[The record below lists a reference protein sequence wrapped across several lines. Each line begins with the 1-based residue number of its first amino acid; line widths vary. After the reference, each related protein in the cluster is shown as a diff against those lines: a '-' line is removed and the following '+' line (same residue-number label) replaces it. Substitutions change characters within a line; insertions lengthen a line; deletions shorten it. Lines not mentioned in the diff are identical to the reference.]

1 MSDTI
6 KNTDQIKITE
16 YDSQGNKVEYD
27 VIMIYD
33 SDVTDK
39 RYVFYTDG
47 KTNSGGRVGVRVG
60 YVEGDKGNVTITS
73 ITNPIE
79 QEMLAQIYAEHIK
92 SDKVRTVE

>member
-1 MSDTI
+1 MEKTAE
-6 KNTDQIKITE
+6 IKISE
-16 YDSQGNKVEYD
+16 YDANGKKIDYD

-47 KTNSGGRVGVRVG
+47 KKNKSGRIGVKVGF
-60 YVEGDKGNVTITS
+60 VEDINGSVAITS

-79 QEMLAQIYAEHIK
+79 QEMLAQVYEEHVR
-92 SDKVRTVE
+92 DNKVRTVE

>member
-1 MSDTI
+1 ME
-6 KNTDQIKITE
+6 NTNEIKITE
-16 YDSQGNKVEYD
+16 YDSEGNKIEYD

-47 KTNSGGRVGVRVG
+47 KQNNSGRVGVRVG
-60 YVEGDKGNVTITS
+60 FVEGKDGNVTITS

-79 QEMLAQIYAEHIK
+79 QEMLARVYSEYIR
-92 SDKVRTVE
+92 DNKVRTVE

>member
-1 MSDTI
+1 ME
-6 KNTDQIKITE
+6 NTNEIKITE
-16 YDSQGNKVEYD
+16 YDSNGNKVEYD

-47 KTNSGGRVGVRVG
+47 KKNSSGRIGVRVG
-60 YVEGDKGNVTITS
+60 FVEGKDGNVTITS

-79 QEMLAQIYAEHIK
+79 QEMLAQVYSEHIR
-92 SDKVRTVE
+92 DNKVRTVE

>member
-1 MSDTI
+1 MEKT
-6 KNTDQIKITE
+6 TEIKISE
-16 YDSQGNKVEYD
+16 YDEKGNKIDYD

-47 KTNSGGRVGVRVG
+47 KLNSNGQAGIRVGFA
-60 YVEGDKGNVTITS
+60 EENNGNVTITS

-79 QEMLAQIYAEHIK
+79 QQMLARVYEDNIRNNK
-92 SDKVRTVE
+92 K

>member
-1 MSDTI
+1 M
-6 KNTDQIKITE
+6 KKTDAIKISE
-16 YDSQGNKVEYD
+16 YDDKGNKIDYD

-47 KTNSGGRVGVRVG
+47 KSNKTGRVGVRVG
-60 YVEGDKGNVTITS
+60 FVEENNGSVTITA

-79 QEMLAQIYAEHIK
+79 QEMLARIYAENIQD
-92 SDKVRTVE
+92 DKFRTVE

>member
-1 MSDTI
+1 MNKT
-6 KNTDQIKITE
+6 KEIKISE
-16 YDSQGNKVEYD
+16 YDSNGNKVDYD

-47 KTNSGGRVGVRVG
+47 KKHQGGRVAVRVG
-60 YVEGDKGNVTITS
+60 FVEENNGNVTITS

-79 QEMLAQIYAEHIK
+79 QEMVARIYAENIQD
-92 SDKVRTVE
+92 DKFKTVE

>member
-1 MSDTI
+1 MDKT
-6 KNTDQIKITE
+6 KEIKISE
-16 YDSQGNKVEYD
+16 YDSNGNKLDYD

-47 KTNSGGRVGVRVG
+47 NKNNAGRVGVRVG
-60 YVEGDKGNVTITS
+60 FVEEVDGNVTITS

-79 QEMLAQIYAEHIK
+79 QEMVARIYAENIQD
-92 SDKVRTVE
+92 DKVRTVE